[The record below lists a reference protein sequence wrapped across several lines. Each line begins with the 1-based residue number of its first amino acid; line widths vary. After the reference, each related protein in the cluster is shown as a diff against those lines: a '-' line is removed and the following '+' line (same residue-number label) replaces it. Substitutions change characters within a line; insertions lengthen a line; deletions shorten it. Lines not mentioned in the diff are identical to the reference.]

1 MSKSIYELELHEET
15 IVSFRNVTKEVL
27 NNIKVMRV
35 ASGFIYEYPPLDDQD
50 ISRNVFVPYEFK
62 KENKRMF
69 TREEIY
75 IAVKNMENDGGG
87 FIQRLA
93 ALINKADLNNLN
105 KIVEAF
111 NDQIEEYLNFNKRKQ

>member
-62 KENKRMF
+62 KENKKMF

-111 NDQIEEYLNFNKRKQ
+111 DDQIEEYLNFNKRKQ